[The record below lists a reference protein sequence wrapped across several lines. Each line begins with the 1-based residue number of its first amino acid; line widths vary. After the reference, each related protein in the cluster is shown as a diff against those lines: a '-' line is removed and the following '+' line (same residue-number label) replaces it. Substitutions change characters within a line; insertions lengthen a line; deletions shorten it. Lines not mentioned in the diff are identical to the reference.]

1 MSALLPGWFAAS
13 FDPRP
18 GQSRLGLVYRIGS
31 TPIYKKIFRYWYP
44 WMTRRLGQ
52 QEIVVFLN
60 WGY

>member
-1 MSALLPGWFAAS
+1 MVRGLIRSETWTKSA
-13 FDPRP
+13 
-18 GQSRLGLVYRIGS
+18 GLVYRIGS

-52 QEIVVFLN
+52 QEVVVFLN